1 MEDEYGV
8 TDSPRKGPTLSTSTS
23 SFEPF
28 DAHDPNLSRLATKAF
43 QKTGEYISHELAST
57 VDDYKLIENMNR
69 AMMTKVA
76 DMRQMSQSIAAKNAE
91 LNQKYEELVSPT
103 DALEFHHGMQK
114 SPVIL
119 FLQKPLLQRIDDI
132 EATVDKLEAA
142 AYQLDSYT
150 IRLENKF
157 KSLKANKQ

>member
-1 MEDEYGV
+1 MMDDSDYGV
-8 TDSPRKGPTLSTSTS
+8 TDSPKRGPTLSTSTS

-28 DAHDPNLSRLATKAF
+28 DAHDPNLSRLATKMF
-43 QKTGEYISHELAST
+43 QKTGEYISAELSST

-69 AMMTKVA
+69 AMMGKVA
-76 DMRQMSQSIAAKNAE
+76 EMKQMSEAIGVKNQE
-91 LNQKYEELVSPT
+91 LNRKYEEL
-103 DALEFHHGMQK
+103 Q
-114 SPVIL
+114 
-119 FLQKPLLQRIDDI
+119 PLLQKIDDI

-157 KSLKANKQ
+157 KALKAKK

>member
-28 DAHDPNLSRLATKAF
+28 DAHDPNLSRLATKMF

-57 VDDYKLIENMNR
+57 VDDYKLIESMNR

-76 DMRQMSQSIAAKNAE
+76 DMRQMSQSIATKNAE
-91 LNQKYEELVSPT
+91 LNQKYEEL
-103 DALEFHHGMQK
+103 
-114 SPVIL
+114 
-119 FLQKPLLQRIDDI
+119 KPLLQRIDDI

-142 AYQLDSYT
+142 AYQLDSYS